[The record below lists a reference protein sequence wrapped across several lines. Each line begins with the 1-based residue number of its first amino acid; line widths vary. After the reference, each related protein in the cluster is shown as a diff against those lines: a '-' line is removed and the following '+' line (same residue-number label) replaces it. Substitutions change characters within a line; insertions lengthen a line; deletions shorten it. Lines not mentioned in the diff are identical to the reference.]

1 MGVELIFAFVLLGVV
16 VGIMAGL
23 LGIGFGGIIVPV
35 LASIFMVHGTLKES
49 VVHLALGTS
58 MACIVLTSFSSMRSH
73 HKNGVVN

>member
-35 LASIFMVHGTLKES
+35 LASILWFMALLKR
-49 VVHLALGTS
+49 VWCILPWALQWL
-58 MACIVLTSFSSMRSH
+58 VSS
-73 HKNGVVN
+73 